1 MREPSYSDSVSYYQG
16 ELRVQVMLS
25 NHNSHFENL
34 FKNWFFH
41 NFYILL
47 RWDFQSHQSHIATL
61 DTKTPYCLQV
71 YSLFC
76 PVSNLTKRWIS
87 AQLHSVFR
95 HRRWEI
101 VSKVSVL
108 CLTSHSAAS
117 DQGQRDGVSGRRGLL
132 PGVQR
137 HRERD
142 KCEGHASQ
150 H

>member
-1 MREPSYSDSVSYYQG
+1 M
-16 ELRVQVMLS
+16 
-25 NHNSHFENL
+25 
-34 FKNWFFH
+34 
-41 NFYILL
+41 
-47 RWDFQSHQSHIATL
+47 
-61 DTKTPYCLQV
+61 
-71 YSLFC
+71 
-76 PVSNLTKRWIS
+76 
-87 AQLHSVFR
+87 
-95 HRRWEI
+95 
-101 VSKVSVL
+101 SKVSVL